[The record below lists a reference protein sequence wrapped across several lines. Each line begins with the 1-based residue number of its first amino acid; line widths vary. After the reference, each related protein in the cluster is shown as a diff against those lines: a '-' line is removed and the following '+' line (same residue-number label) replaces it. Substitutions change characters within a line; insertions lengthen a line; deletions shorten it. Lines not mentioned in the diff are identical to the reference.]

1 MTIEERRA
9 ELVAFVENEYGGQ
22 EVLKLADAYALAV
35 LTTAASNGCSYC
47 ADLYT
52 YADGTPYWQ
61 WVEDQDHD
69 CDLGNIR
76 RRIEALS

>member
-35 LTTAASNGCSYC
+35 LDEAMEEVNALRN
-47 ADLYT
+47 
-52 YADGTPYWQ
+52 
-61 WVEDQDHD
+61 H
-69 CDLGNIR
+69 NIVLAGLR
-76 RRIEALS
+76 QRIEDFR